1 MRDSVIFSTRVPRRR
16 TTVVFDAPHPMP
28 MASNTTTGLET
39 ASVTPCRS
47 GPGQRCTAPQE
58 SPTQR
63 SMRSESAA
71 ISTRARVPC
80 MTAEC
85 RATATAAVTSWAAV
99 FTANQSRKPA
109 RLGSVTPVT
118 MARIASTTTSS
129 ARVRPRRMGRNKGRS
144 GYATGIGTM
153 RRKARKREICGLTET
168 PRKRYLLSRPHVA
181 LRHGPCPRVDT
192 PARQASHSEKHL
204 GMPVSG
210 LKFES
215 LPHAIFLQRVSGPE
229 SATTLEAR
237 LGQGAF
243 LALRLV
249 DLLASDR
256 APVST
261 DAFHYQWVATDRFC
275 RELHAAATEGA
286 HVHGI
291 AESASE
297 SYRLGDIQ
305 LISPALFAYA
315 HFLEAELR
323 LEEAL
328 DVLTTLLLVV
338 GNRLSQKDQV
348 AAQLRFARV
357 HRKLNRFDEADA
369 AYTEAGEVATLAG
382 DRYSALLSR
391 IGRANTMLGRGNLA
405 DAERRLEEVLADARA
420 AGERDVE
427 ARAEQGIAAAFY
439 YMGQP
444 AEAIPHAWQ
453 AFQLYEED
461 DSKLRALGDMGTMFL
476 SLGGASAGRGVP
488 PRPHPGNG
496 Q

>member
-1 MRDSVIFSTRVPRRR
+1 
-16 TTVVFDAPHPMP
+16 
-28 MASNTTTGLET
+28 
-39 ASVTPCRS
+39 
-47 GPGQRCTAPQE
+47 
-58 SPTQR
+58 
-63 SMRSESAA
+63 
-71 ISTRARVPC
+71 
-80 MTAEC
+80 
-85 RATATAAVTSWAAV
+85 
-99 FTANQSRKPA
+99 
-109 RLGSVTPVT
+109 
-118 MARIASTTTSS
+118 
-129 ARVRPRRMGRNKGRS
+129 
-144 GYATGIGTM
+144 
-153 RRKARKREICGLTET
+153 
-168 PRKRYLLSRPHVA
+168 
-181 LRHGPCPRVDT
+181 
-192 PARQASHSEKHL
+192 
-204 GMPVSG
+204 MPVSG

-249 DLLASDR
+249 DLLAPDR

-275 RELHAAATEGA
+275 RELQAAATEGA

-338 GNRLSQKDQV
+338 GNRLSTKDQV

-369 AYTEAGEVATLAG
+369 AYTEAGELAALAG

-405 DAERRLEEVLADARA
+405 EAERRLQGVLADARA
-420 AGERDVE
+420 AGEQDAE
-427 ARAEQGIAAAFY
+427 ARAEHGIAVAFY
-439 YMGQP
+439 HMGHS
-444 AEAIPHAWQ
+444 AEAIPHAWR
-453 AFQLYEED
+453 AFELYEDD
-461 DSKLRALGDMGTMFL
+461 DSHMRALNDVGIMLL
-476 SLGGASAGRGVP
+476 SLGDAVGAERALSEVVRRGCSQDNMSNALIELMHCASYRRDHVGFARWRERCEERAADMPPNIRADFYLKQGIGQARFGRYRRAEVLMKEALGIAGSAGLHEFEFRIERILAGLPDCLLAVARETQLAMEP
-488 PRPHPGNG
+488 VVQTAELREVSESLAQLVG
-496 Q
+496 

>member
-1 MRDSVIFSTRVPRRR
+1 
-16 TTVVFDAPHPMP
+16 
-28 MASNTTTGLET
+28 
-39 ASVTPCRS
+39 
-47 GPGQRCTAPQE
+47 
-58 SPTQR
+58 
-63 SMRSESAA
+63 
-71 ISTRARVPC
+71 
-80 MTAEC
+80 
-85 RATATAAVTSWAAV
+85 
-99 FTANQSRKPA
+99 
-109 RLGSVTPVT
+109 
-118 MARIASTTTSS
+118 
-129 ARVRPRRMGRNKGRS
+129 
-144 GYATGIGTM
+144 
-153 RRKARKREICGLTET
+153 
-168 PRKRYLLSRPHVA
+168 
-181 LRHGPCPRVDT
+181 
-192 PARQASHSEKHL
+192 
-204 GMPVSG
+204 MPVSR

-249 DLLASDR
+249 DLLAPDR
-256 APVST
+256 TPVST

-275 RELHAAATEGA
+275 RELHAVATEGA

-297 SYRLGDIQ
+297 SYRLADIQ

-315 HFLEAELR
+315 HFLEAEQR

-338 GNRLSQKDQV
+338 GNRLTVKDQV

-357 HRKLNRFDEADA
+357 HRKLNRFDEAEV
-369 AYTEAGEVATLAG
+369 AYTEAGELATLAG

-405 DAERRLEEVLADARA
+405 DAERRLEEILADARA

-439 YMGQP
+439 YMGQS

-461 DSKLRALGDMGTMFL
+461 DSKLRALGDVGTMLL
-476 SLGGASAGRGVP
+476 SLGDATGAERALAEVFRRGRSQETVSNALVELMHCASYRRDHVGFARWRERCEDRLADMPPNIRTDFYLKQGIGQARFGRYRRAEVLLKEALTVAGAAGLHEFEFRIERILAGLPDCQQAVARETQLSTEP
-488 PRPHPGNG
+488 VVQTAELREVSESLAQLGG
-496 Q
+496 